1 MVGLSS
7 TSVLDPALG
16 EIVLRVR
23 GTSRDG
29 QIVRL
34 RSPKCTIGSARHCTL
49 RLAAH
54 GVQPLHCLILRG
66 NRGMLVRRWAP
77 GTLLNGRGFTDAELA
92 PGDCLSIG
100 PIELEV
106 LQHDGSPATQSRTPS
121 PAWSPAGPSE
131 PQTTS
136 AGPVPEGSPLG
147 LDLDGQRATLDR
159 QRQDLDRS
167 RSAWDAERAETEKR
181 LASEQQQLQ
190 SRCSEL
196 QAQNLAFAE
205 ERQLWQPQRRETE
218 ARLDQ
223 RAAELEAKA
232 VALEAQRVAL
242 EEERKQWENAR
253 SESGQESSQQTAAL
267 NARRA
272 ELEEQR
278 KSLDH
283 KQRALETERRQW
295 EMQCRHD
302 ERERQAELDSLRAE
316 LVNARRLLEEHLA
329 LQGAADAERETC
341 RVVQETQALAPEPA
355 EPAHS
360 AAKEPVNLSEVFRS
374 LGINPP
380 TDDEPQPPRSS
391 AADHLSPTAVA
402 ADESAAEIPSRD
414 TAGLSGSADHSVE
427 QAGHRPVVRGGGDFA
442 VPEPPAPE
450 ATPEPPHC
458 PPAPERRRAAARP
471 SGDEDESIQAYMA
484 RLLQRVGA
492 SPEAIERESQ
502 RQPPQSSVP
511 AAAAAP
517 QEEAVPAVPASA
529 PQHKP
534 LKQLA
539 PRTVAPEKMVPL
551 SAMRELANLQA
562 ESAISRYVRSKARR
576 TEASKMAV
584 TVMAALSGA
593 MLLLFWRQTGIPLTL
608 LAAATSLVVALWG
621 GQHVLK
627 SRRQTV
633 RLTARWS
640 AGRKK
645 RAAPAP
651 ASADL
656 SPDALQAPGD
666 IAAEDWQGLLG
677 SAET

>member
-1 MVGLSS
+1 MVGLPS

-106 LQHDGSPATQSRTPS
+106 LQCDGSPATRSRAPS
-121 PAWSPAGPSE
+121 PTSSPAGPSE

-136 AGPVPEGSPLG
+136 AAPAPDGSLLG
-147 LDLDGQRATLDR
+147 LEQLDEQRAELDR
-159 QRQDLDRS
+159 QRQDLDHS
-167 RSAWDAERAETEKR
+167 RSAWDAERVETEKR
-181 LASEQQQLQ
+181 LASEQQQLR

-196 QAQNLAFAE
+196 QAQNRAFAE
-205 ERQLWQPQRRETE
+205 ERQLWQTQRRETE
-218 ARLDQ
+218 AQLDQ

-232 VALEAQRVAL
+232 AALEAQRVAM
-242 EEERKQWENAR
+242 EEERRQWEITR
-253 SESGQESSQQTAAL
+253 GESGQESSQQTAAL
-267 NARRA
+267 NVRRA

-283 KQRALETERRQW
+283 KQRALEAERRQW

-302 ERERQAELDSLRAE
+302 EQQRQAELDSLRAE

-329 LQGAADAERETC
+329 RQGTADAERETC
-341 RVVQETQALAPEPA
+341 RVVQETQAFAA
-355 EPAHS
+355 EPA
-360 AAKEPVNLSEVFRS
+360 APTDNGVKEPVNLSEVFRS

-380 TDDEPQPPRSS
+380 TDDEPQPPRLDT
-391 AADHLSPTAVA
+391 ADRRSPTAVA
-402 ADESAAEIPSRD
+402 ADEAAEEFPSCD
-414 TAGLSGSADHSVE
+414 TAGVSGSADDSVE
-427 QAGHRPVVRGGGDFA
+427 QAGHRPVVRSSGDFGT
-442 VPEPPAPE
+442 PEPPAPE
-450 ATPEPPHC
+450 ATPEPPVC
-458 PPAPERRRAAARP
+458 PPAPERRRAAAHP
-471 SGDEDESIQAYMA
+471 AGDEDESIQAYMA

-502 RQPPQSSVP
+502 RPSPPSSVP
-511 AAAAAP
+511 TADVP
-517 QEEAVPAVPASA
+517 QAEPVAAVPASA

-539 PRTVAPEKMVPL
+539 ARTVAPEKMVPL
-551 SAMRELANLQA
+551 SAMRDLANLQA

-584 TVMAALSGA
+584 TIIAALSGA

-608 LAAATSLVVALWG
+608 LAAAASLVVALWG
-621 GQHVLK
+621 AQHVLK
-627 SRRQTV
+627 SRRQTIHLTTW
-633 RLTARWS
+633 RL

-651 ASADL
+651 ASDDL

-666 IAAEDWQGLLG
+666 IAAEDWRGLLG
-677 SAET
+677 SAEK